1 MNGFKYFLAVTA
13 VAAAAVSCLNDSY
26 YELNV
31 TSYSDFEFYGA
42 IQQFG
47 ADSVYLEGV
56 FGGGNSSVDIYFN
69 SSRAAQG
76 EPLSGGFALTMKKD
90 SLDADNGY
98 VPFVVTVGDDGEDG
112 DAGSDGESG
121 TGEVYV
127 NQYPQYTAYGTK
139 INSKLGDNICAVFVQ
154 AVESTAMPEHD
165 IVFTE
170 PDYGTCT
177 PQMCRINNTQQ
188 MVSMMMAETSSA
200 RFGQGDWLK
209 LTVTGFLKGEETES
223 VEYYLADFRGE
234 KVDENGVPE
243 PDSLLTKWKNLSL
256 TKLGQVDNIDFTLES
271 SKGDNMMAEPMTFC
285 LDDFVASIYVT
296 R

>member
-69 SSRAAQG
+69 STRAAQG
-76 EPLSGGFALTMKKD
+76 DPLSGGFGLTMKKD
-90 SLDADNGY
+90 TLNPKAGY
-98 VPFVVTVGDDGEDG
+98 APFEVTVDDDEEDGET
-112 DAGSDGESG
+112 GSDGESG
-121 TGEVYV
+121 TGVYV
-127 NQYPQYTAYGTK
+127 NRYPEFTAYGT
-139 INSKLGDNICAVFVQ
+139 SSLQGDNICAVFVQ
-154 AVESTAMPEHD
+154 TADLTAMPEHD

-188 MVSMMMAETSSA
+188 MVYMMMAETSSV

-234 KVDENGVPE
+234 KLGEDGVPE
-243 PDSLLTKWKNLSL
+243 PDSLLTTWKNLSL
-256 TKLGQVDNIDFTLES
+256 TKLGQVDNIDFTLEA
-271 SKGDNMMAEPMTFC
+271 SKGGTMLAQPMSFC
-285 LDDFVASIYVT
+285 LDDFVASIYVK

>member
-1 MNGFKYFLAVTA
+1 MNGFKYFLAVAA

-98 VPFVVTVGDDGEDG
+98 APFLVYVSDGEEDG
-112 DAGSDGESG
+112 DAGNDGDGESG
-121 TGEVYV
+121 TGELYV
-127 NQYPQYTAYGTK
+127 NQYPQYTAYGT
-139 INSKLGDNICAVFVQ
+139 SSLQGDNICAVFVQ
-154 AVESTAMPEHD
+154 TADLTAMPEHD

-188 MVSMMMAETSSA
+188 MVSMMMAETSST

-234 KVDENGVPE
+234 KVGENGVPE
-243 PDSLLTKWKNLSL
+243 PDSLLTTWKNLTL
-256 TKLGQVDNIDFTLES
+256 TKLGQVDNIDFTLEAS
-271 SKGDNMMAEPMTFC
+271 RGGIMLAQPMTFC
-285 LDDFVASIYVT
+285 LDDFIASIYVK